1 MIAIWKDK
9 IRVNE
14 FKTAKQREDYLV
26 DKEAEIITWAKGP
39 IIHNK
44 KSQVINQAEKDN
56 VSQQWRHQLR
66 NHLHRH
72 VLKAERDLMKDFI
85 DSIDEKLLG
94 KQILPHQALSKARSR
109 QENGLTWWY
118 PRQMTKSLRQMVA
131 WEKAVKKTEGT
142 DEEVKGNNVIVFGAP
157 INPYLVRFNLSTI

>member
-1 MIAIWKDK
+1 MKKFDERNK
-9 IRVNE
+9 
-14 FKTAKQREDYLV
+14 YL
-26 DKEAEIITWAKGP
+26 DEREAEIITWGKGP
-39 IIHNK
+39 LIHNK
-44 KSQVINQAEKDN
+44 KSQVINQAREDELDDR
-56 VSQQWRHQLR
+56 WIHHLR

-85 DSIDEKLLG
+85 NSIDEQLLG

-131 WEKAVKKTEGT
+131 WEKAVKTPEGT
-142 DEEVKGNNVIVFGAP
+142 DEVQGNNVIVFGAP